1 MRVGGTQL
9 EIEAAS
15 PETAKN
21 ESFIVFVAK
30 VRLTSLQMETLK
42 PISVGAHTL
51 QKFYF
56 IYNEAVYRMQFRS
69 DI

>member
-1 MRVGGTQL
+1 MKVGGTQL

-42 PISVGAHTL
+42 SISVGAHTL
-51 QKFYF
+51 QKFCL
-56 IYNEAVYRMQFRS
+56 IYNDARHRMKF
-69 DI
+69 